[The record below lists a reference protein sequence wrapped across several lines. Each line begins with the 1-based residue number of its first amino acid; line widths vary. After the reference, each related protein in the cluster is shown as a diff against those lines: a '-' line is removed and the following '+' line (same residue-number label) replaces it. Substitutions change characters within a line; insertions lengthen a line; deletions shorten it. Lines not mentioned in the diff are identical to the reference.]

1 MRQIFLAMA
10 FSVPTQLIAST
21 TADTHGVT
29 VVSSVATRE
38 VGTTEKS
45 VIEILKKISQP
56 DKCSTIFANFIVASV
71 DKYLMEGNTKSF
83 ADILTTDGAQN
94 EPVGTCRPMKQH
106 VGDFVSMS
114 QGDAKRIAEKI
125 LEAVKSKSQSSAGS
139 PTQAQILA
147 DIVVPV
153 LTFFNPAQLRFAQ
166 LMSEIAQPDKE
177 MGTAICSSDASG
189 GVVLGTSPEMSIGIG
204 DNYFLSLIRFLRRLY
219 RCSTDAGGSSDA
231 HVEAIFRNRIVPNDF
246 IRTCGISANDK
257 DVKIHILYRCLEDS
271 RPSEDFNELTIF
283 KDEEHPEVVTV
294 VGSAEKS
301 PKKTPLSPPHIATQT
316 FIASSIANEEKIFF
330 TNFHNAAQQLSLLGI
345 NAVGL
350 ATQIQAIR
358 GHIMML
364 QLIDEH
370 IGTLTKDHE
379 RYTQLLTDAHKQL
392 RKVTGIPDQAQGN
405 A

>member
-1 MRQIFLAMA
+1 MA
-10 FSVPTQLIAST
+10 LSVPAQLKASSDGGVVIDRNPSVEVT
-21 TADTHGVT
+21 TDQSA
-29 VVSSVATRE
+29 VAA
-38 VGTTEKS
+38 
-45 VIEILKKISQP
+45 ILGKIDAPS
-56 DKCSTIFANFIVASV
+56 KCSTIFANFIVASV

-283 KDEEHPEVVTV
+283 KDEEHLAVVTV
-294 VGSAEKS
+294 GDVATTAA
-301 PKKTPLSPPHIATQT
+301 KKTPLSSSEHIATQT

-379 RYTQLLTDAHKQL
+379 KYTQLLTDAHKQL